1 MRLAFA
7 SFFAAALFAVPF
19 LSGAAT
25 PAPRII
31 MPEIRLPISAPPVSG
46 PPINP
51 TTTTLWL
58 KPRVGRQVTLSSI
71 TESMTP
77 QAKRGCVLFTITAS
91 LNAADAVTILDFYN
105 KNDTI
110 AEARDAAERI
120 AVEYEPLPAV
130 VDTAGALDPGQPAVW
145 DEHPGN
151 LCFDW
156 EVGDE
161 AAVEKQVRALVDV
174 GVTEYVASIF
184 GAREERAQTRALLKS
199 ML

>member
-7 SFFAAALFAVPF
+7 SFFATALFAVPF

-31 MPEIRLPISAPPVSG
+31 TPEIRLPISAPAPVSG

-77 QAKRGCVLFTITAS
+77 QGKRGCVLFTITAS

-110 AEARDAAERI
+110 VEARLY
-120 AVEYEPLPAV
+120 VPPSV
-130 VDTAGALDPGQPAVW
+130 VYTITNGTIKTYGASAGASGGSATFTLTEQNYSVKTGSNV
-145 DEHPGN
+145 ES
-151 LCFDW
+151 
-156 EVGDE
+156 
-161 AAVEKQVRALVDV
+161 AACPR
-174 GVTEYVASIF
+174 
-184 GAREERAQTRALLKS
+184 
-199 ML
+199 